1 LVYEQK
7 ISVIDGKQTTPIQM
21 YFLKPIWTYSFQL
34 WGTSANS
41 NIEIFQRFQ
50 SKTLRM
56 IPNAPWYVTNKRIH
70 HKLNIPTVRENK
82 STHYKEKIQLHL
94 NQLACKLMDNK
105 KSLLVD

>member
-1 LVYEQK
+1 
-7 ISVIDGKQTTPIQM
+7 
-21 YFLKPIWTYSFQL
+21 
-34 WGTSANS
+34 
-41 NIEIFQRFQ
+41 
-50 SKTLRM
+50 M
-56 IPNAPWYVTNKRIH
+56 IPNAPWYVTNERIH